1 MVRVDMPNYRPDD
14 LKTPF
19 NDVKLNKSDYEAV
32 LPVTQ
37 ALPVI
42 PESII
47 IFGEYSPELAK
58 QIFISK
64 VYTAL
69 WFQIL
74 FSSVF
79 IALSNNNTQIQK
91 FLLSNTGNIISLVD
105 ICLLLV
111 STCIFF
117 NNEKMIS
124 NHSYKFISFYTIL
137 ITYLLGYV
145 GMMYKSTILLLSGFT
160 TLTMFSGLTLYS
172 IQTKYDYTTKGNYLL
187 VCLLGL
193 IMMGF
198 MFPWIGLISGDEKE
212 KINNIFNIVYS
223 VGGTVLFSFYIVY
236 DTQLIVGGKHRRI
249 EFSSNDFAL
258 ATISLYTDIIN
269 LFLFVL
275 EIVGGS
281 GR

>member
-1 MVRVDMPNYRPDD
+1 MTKNSD
-14 LKTPF
+14 LTETIP
-19 NDVKLNKSDYEAV
+19 VGKLVSDSNIYYPSA
-32 LPVTQ
+32 T
-37 ALPVI
+37 PVI
-42 PESII
+42 IPDNNLI
-47 IFGEYSPELAK
+47 IFGEYSPALAK

-74 FSSVF
+74 FTSVF
-79 IALSNNNTQIQK
+79 IAMANQNHNIQK
-91 FLLSNTGNIISLVD
+91 FLLSNTGNIISWVD
-105 ICLLLV
+105 IGLLFT

-117 NNEKMIS
+117 NSEKMIS

-193 IMMGF
+193 IMTGF

-275 EIVGGS
+275 EIVAS
-281 GR
+281 PGR

>member
-1 MVRVDMPNYRPDD
+1 MSKNND

-19 NDVKLNKSDYEAV
+19 NDINLKSNYDTVVPITPAI
-32 LPVTQ
+32 
-37 ALPVI
+37 AVI
-42 PESII
+42 PESMII
-47 IFGEYSPELAK
+47 LGEYTPALTK
-58 QIFISK
+58 QLFISK

-79 IALSNNNTQIQK
+79 IAMANQNHNIQQ
-91 FLLSNTGNIISLVD
+91 FLLSNTGYIIFWID
-105 ICLLLV
+105 ICLLLL
-111 STCIFF
+111 STCVFYT
-117 NNEKMIS
+117 NNIIT
-124 NHSYKFISFYTIL
+124 NHSYKCISLYTIFM
-137 ITYLLGYV
+137 TYLLGYV
-145 GMMYKSTILLLSGFT
+145 GIMYKSTILLLSGFT
-160 TLTMFSGLTLYS
+160 TLTMFSGLTLYAL
-172 IQTKYDYTTKGNYLL
+172 QTKYDYTTKGNYLL

-193 IMMGF
+193 FMMGF
-198 MFPWIGLISGDEKE
+198 MAPWIGLISDDKQD

-249 EFSSNDFAL
+249 QFSENDFAL
-258 ATISLYTDIIN
+258 ATISLYTDIVN

-275 EIVGGS
+275 EILGGS